1 MLSVENLNGYYGA
14 IQVLFSINFKV
25 EHGDMVAIVGSNGA
39 GKTSLLKSIMN
50 IELWK
55 EGKIVFEG
63 IDITRLPTHRIA
75 RLGILYIPD
84 TGGLYHGLT
93 TLENMQLAAGRK
105 IIEIDRIKE
114 IYPRIEELLN
124 RPTDKLS
131 GGERKIVSILRS
143 LLIETK
149 LILLDE
155 PTEGVSPVITE
166 EIYRM
171 LKRLN
176 EEGKTIVVVEPGSRL
191 KIALKHVNKIGV
203 MRTGKLEYFD
213 TTEKAL
219 KELELLKK
227 LIFILLSDRELVLA
241 Y

>member
-1 MLSVENLNGYYGA
+1 MLSVENLNGYYGLV
-14 IQVLFSINFKV
+14 QVLFSINFKV
-25 EHGDMVAIVGSNGA
+25 ERGDMIALVGSNGA

-50 IELWK
+50 IELRK
-55 EGKIVFEG
+55 EGKVIFEG
-63 IDITRLPTHRIA
+63 KDVTRLPPHKIA

-105 IIEIDRIKE
+105 TIDINRIKE
-114 IYPRIEELLN
+114 IYPRIEALLH
-124 RPTDKLS
+124 RPADKLS

-143 LLIETK
+143 LLVETK
-149 LILLDE
+149 LLLLDE
-155 PTEGVSPVITE
+155 PTEGVSPIITE

-171 LKRLN
+171 LKKLN
-176 EEGKTIVVVEPGSRL
+176 EEGKTIIVVEPGSRL

-227 LIFILLSDRELVLA
+227 LIFI
-241 Y
+241 

>member
-1 MLSVENLNGYYGA
+1 MLTVENLNGYYGA
-14 IQVLFSINFKV
+14 IQVLFSINFRV
-25 EHGDMVAIVGSNGA
+25 ERGDMIAIVGSNGA

-50 IELWK
+50 IELRK
-55 EGKIVFEG
+55 EGRIVFED
-63 IDITRLPTHRIA
+63 IDITRLPTYKIA
-75 RLGILYIPD
+75 RLGILYISD

-105 IIEIDRIKE
+105 IIEIDRIKK
-114 IYPRIEELLN
+114 IYPRIEGLLN

-131 GGERKIVSILRS
+131 GGERKIVGILRS
-143 LLIETK
+143 LLVETK

-155 PTEGVSPVITE
+155 PTEGVSPLMTE

-176 EEGKTIVVVEPGSRL
+176 EEGKTMIIVEPGSRL
-191 KIALKHVNKIGV
+191 KIALKYVSKIGI

-227 LIFILLSDRELVLA
+227 LIFI
-241 Y
+241 

>member
-25 EHGDMVAIVGSNGA
+25 ERGDMVAIVGSNGA

-227 LIFILLSDRELVLA
+227 LIFI
-241 Y
+241 

>member
-227 LIFILLSDRELVLA
+227 LIFI
-241 Y
+241 

>member
-25 EHGDMVAIVGSNGA
+25 ERGDMVAIVGSNGA

-149 LILLDE
+149 LIILDE

-227 LIFILLSDRELVLA
+227 LIFI
-241 Y
+241 

>member
-25 EHGDMVAIVGSNGA
+25 ERGDMVAIVGSNGA

-149 LILLDE
+149 LIILDE

-171 LKRLN
+171 LRRLN

-227 LIFILLSDRELVLA
+227 LIFI
-241 Y
+241 

>member
-25 EHGDMVAIVGSNGA
+25 ERGDMVAIVGSNGA

-93 TLENMQLAAGRK
+93 TLENMQLAAGKK

-227 LIFILLSDRELVLA
+227 LIFI
-241 Y
+241 

>member
-25 EHGDMVAIVGSNGA
+25 ERGDMVAIVGSNGA

-171 LKRLN
+171 LRRLN

-227 LIFILLSDRELVLA
+227 LIFI
-241 Y
+241 

>member
-1 MLSVENLNGYYGA
+1 
-14 IQVLFSINFKV
+14 
-25 EHGDMVAIVGSNGA
+25 
-39 GKTSLLKSIMN
+39 
-50 IELWK
+50 
-55 EGKIVFEG
+55 
-63 IDITRLPTHRIA
+63 THRIA

-227 LIFILLSDRELVLA
+227 LIFI
-241 Y
+241 

>member
-25 EHGDMVAIVGSNGA
+25 ERGDMVAIVGSNGA
-39 GKTSLLKSIMN
+39 GKTSLLKPIMN

-149 LILLDE
+149 LIILDE

-227 LIFILLSDRELVLA
+227 LIFI
-241 Y
+241 